1 MSTAR
6 NHIMLKRL
14 RFTPGQ
20 VGCLWENDILKRMQ
34 TRIPFAGGSV
44 LMTADDADTIL
55 FLTPKK
61 GRTAMSI
68 RRKVASALRAAEIAA
83 EVRK

>member
-1 MSTAR
+1 MIQR
-6 NHIMLKRL
+6 NHIMLERL

-20 VGCLWENDILKRMQ
+20 VEYMAENL
-34 TRIPFAGGSV
+34 IPLAISREAMSPSM
-44 LMTADDADTIL
+44 LMTAEDADAIL